1 MRKAIYPII
10 AMVLILLAGCTF
22 AFRTSVTAMID
33 IDQTATADTDIFVFA
48 FFSKDA
54 RDNAEK
60 ELINKTT
67 TTADDFDS
75 YLYDCYSIQGKLS
88 EIAAAAKAEE
98 IGTSILGGISGTGAV
113 MTIEWETKSPDFGE
127 DYDSPY
133 LYFLAA
139 GATTGDSG
147 EHACYIGTC
156 DAKIHSGSSGSVSIR
171 LEKVTNP

>member
-1 MRKAIYPII
+1 
-10 AMVLILLAGCTF
+10 MVLILLAGCTF

-33 IDQTATADTDIFVFA
+33 IEDEGKVDDIFVFA

-60 ELINKTT
+60 EFINKTT

-75 YLYDCYSIQGKLS
+75 YLYDCYSIQDELS
-88 EIAAAAKAEE
+88 GIAAAAKAAE
-98 IGTSILGGISGTGAV
+98 INTSILGGSSGIGAV

-139 GATTGDSG
+139 GADDGN
-147 EHACYIGTC
+147 CYIGTC

>member
-10 AMVLILLAGCTF
+10 AMALILLAGCTF

-33 IDQTATADTDIFVFA
+33 IEDQTATTADTDIFVFA

-54 RDNAEK
+54 RDKAEEEFRK
-60 ELINKTT
+60 NTT
-67 TTADDFDS
+67 SAEDFNS
-75 YLYDCYSIQGKLS
+75 YLYECYSTQGALS
-88 EIAAAAKAEE
+88 GTAAAAKAAE
-98 IGTSILGGISGTGAV
+98 IDTSILGGTSGIGAV

-139 GATTGDSG
+139 GADDGN
-147 EHACYIGTC
+147 CYIGTC
-156 DAKIHSGSSGSVSIR
+156 DAKIHSGSSKSVYIR
-171 LEKVTNP
+171 LEKVNP

>member
-10 AMVLILLAGCTF
+10 TMVLILLAGCTF

-33 IDQTATADTDIFVFA
+33 IEDEGKVDDIFVFA

-54 RDNAEK
+54 REK
-60 ELINKTT
+60 AKEEFRNNTT
-67 TTADDFDS
+67 SDEDFNS

-88 EIAAAAKAEE
+88 GIAAAAKAEE
-98 IGTSILGGISGTGAV
+98 IGTSIFGGISGTGAV

>member
-10 AMVLILLAGCTF
+10 TMVLILLAGCTF

-33 IDQTATADTDIFVFA
+33 IEDEGKVDDIFVFA

-60 ELINKTT
+60 EFINKTT

-75 YLYDCYSIQGKLS
+75 YLYDCYSIQDELS
-88 EIAAAAKAEE
+88 GIAAAAKAAE
-98 IGTSILGGISGTGAV
+98 INTSNLGGSSGIGAV

-139 GATTGDSG
+139 GADDGN
-147 EHACYIGTC
+147 CYIGTC

>member
-10 AMVLILLAGCTF
+10 TMVLILLAGCTF

-33 IDQTATADTDIFVFA
+33 IDQTTAADTDIFVFA

-54 RDNAEK
+54 RDKAYEAF
-60 ELINKTT
+60 KTEANDAT
-67 TTADDFDS
+67 EFDS
-75 YLYDCYSIQGKLS
+75 YLYDCYSIQDKLS
-88 EIAAAAKAEE
+88 GIAAAAKAEQVS
-98 IGTSILGGISGTGAV
+98 GSIIQVEGIAAT

-139 GATTGDSG
+139 GANTSGSGDQ
-147 EHACYIGTC
+147 ACYIGTC

>member
-54 RDNAEK
+54 RDKAK
-60 ELINKTT
+60 EEFSSKTT
-67 TTADDFDS
+67 SAEEFDS
-75 YLYDCYSIQGKLS
+75 YLYDCYSTQGALS
-88 EIAAAAKAEE
+88 GTAAAAKAEQVS
-98 IGTSILGGISGTGAV
+98 GSIIQVEGIAAT

>member
-10 AMVLILLAGCTF
+10 TMVLILLAGCTF

-33 IDQTATADTDIFVFA
+33 IDQTTAADTDIFVFA
-48 FFSKDA
+48 FFSEDA
-54 RDNAEK
+54 RDKAYEAFETEANDATK
-60 ELINKTT
+60 
-67 TTADDFDS
+67 FDS
-75 YLYDCYSIQGKLS
+75 YLYDCYSTQGKLS
-88 EIAAAAKAEE
+88 GIAAAAKAEQVS
-98 IGTSILGGISGTGAV
+98 GSIIQAEGIAAT

-139 GATTGDSG
+139 GANTGDSS
-147 EHACYIGTC
+147 EQACYIGTC

-171 LEKVTNP
+171 LEKVNP

>member
-10 AMVLILLAGCTF
+10 TMVLILLAGCTF

-33 IDQTATADTDIFVFA
+33 IEDEGKVDDIFVFA

-60 ELINKTT
+60 EFINKTT

-75 YLYDCYSIQGKLS
+75 YLYDCYSIQDELS
-88 EIAAAAKAEE
+88 GIAAAAKAAE
-98 IGTSILGGISGTGAV
+98 INTSILGGSSGIGAV

-139 GATTGDSG
+139 GADDGY
-147 EHACYIGTC
+147 CYIGTC

>member
-33 IDQTATADTDIFVFA
+33 IDQAATADTDIFVFA
-48 FFSKDA
+48 FFSEDA
-54 RDNAEK
+54 RDKAYEAFETEANDATK
-60 ELINKTT
+60 
-67 TTADDFDS
+67 FDS
-75 YLYDCYSIQGKLS
+75 YLYDCYSTQGKLS
-88 EIAAAAKAEE
+88 GIAAAAKAEQVS
-98 IGTSILGGISGTGAV
+98 GSIIQAEGIAAT

-139 GATTGDSG
+139 GANTGDSS
-147 EHACYIGTC
+147 EQACYIGTC

-171 LEKVTNP
+171 LEKVNP

>member
-10 AMVLILLAGCTF
+10 TMVLILLAGCTF

-33 IDQTATADTDIFVFA
+33 IEDEGKVDDIFVFA

-60 ELINKTT
+60 EFINKTT

-75 YLYDCYSIQGKLS
+75 YLYDCYSIQDELS
-88 EIAAAAKAEE
+88 GIAAAAKAAE
-98 IGTSILGGISGTGAV
+98 INTSILGGSSGIGAV

-139 GATTGDSG
+139 GADDGN
-147 EHACYIGTC
+147 CYIGTC

>member
-10 AMVLILLAGCTF
+10 TMVLILLAGCTF

-33 IDQTATADTDIFVFA
+33 IDQTTAADTDIFVFA

-54 RDNAEK
+54 RDKAEEEFSSNATSAE
-60 ELINKTT
+60 
-67 TTADDFDS
+67 DFDS
-75 YLYDCYSIQGKLS
+75 YLYECYSTQGKLS
-88 EIAAAAKAEE
+88 GIAATAKAAE
-98 IGTSILGGISGTGAV
+98 INTSILGGSSGIGAV

-139 GATTGDSG
+139 GADDGN
-147 EHACYIGTC
+147 CYIGTC

>member
-33 IDQTATADTDIFVFA
+33 IEDEGKVDDIFVFA

-60 ELINKTT
+60 EFINKTT

-75 YLYDCYSIQGKLS
+75 YLYDCYSIQDELS
-88 EIAAAAKAEE
+88 GIAAAAKAAE
-98 IGTSILGGISGTGAV
+98 INTSILGGSSGIGAV

-139 GATTGDSG
+139 GADDGY
-147 EHACYIGTC
+147 CYIGTC

>member
-60 ELINKTT
+60 EFINKTT
-67 TTADDFDS
+67 TTADDFNS

-88 EIAAAAKAEE
+88 GIAAAAKAEE
-98 IGTSILGGISGTGAV
+98 IGTSIFGGISGTGAV

-139 GATTGDSG
+139 GADDGY
-147 EHACYIGTC
+147 CYIGTC

>member
-10 AMVLILLAGCTF
+10 TMVLILLAGCTF

-33 IDQTATADTDIFVFA
+33 IDQTTAADTDIFVFA

-54 RDNAEK
+54 RDKAYEAFETEANDATK
-60 ELINKTT
+60 
-67 TTADDFDS
+67 FDS
-75 YLYDCYSIQGKLS
+75 YLYDCYSTQGKLS
-88 EIAAAAKAEE
+88 GIAAAAKAAE
-98 IGTSILGGISGTGAV
+98 IDTSLLGGSSGIGAV

-139 GATTGDSG
+139 GANTGDSS
-147 EHACYIGTC
+147 EQACYIGTC

-171 LEKVTNP
+171 LEKVNP

>member
-33 IDQTATADTDIFVFA
+33 IEDEGKVDDIFVFA

-60 ELINKTT
+60 EFINKTT
-67 TTADDFDS
+67 TSAEEFDS
-75 YLYDCYSIQGKLS
+75 YLYDCYSTQGALS
-88 EIAAAAKAEE
+88 GTAAAAKAEQVS
-98 IGTSILGGISGTGAV
+98 GSIIQVEGIAAT

-139 GATTGDSG
+139 GADDSN
-147 EHACYIGTC
+147 CYIGIC

-171 LEKVTNP
+171 LEKVN

>member
-10 AMVLILLAGCTF
+10 TMVLILLAGCTF

-33 IDQTATADTDIFVFA
+33 IDQNATADTDIFVFA

-54 RDNAEK
+54 RDKAE
-60 ELINKTT
+60 EEFRNKT

-75 YLYDCYSIQGKLS
+75 YLYDCYSIQDELS
-88 EIAAAAKAEE
+88 GIAAAAKAEE
-98 IGTSILGGISGTGAV
+98 IDTSILGGSSGIGAV

-147 EHACYIGTC
+147 EQACYIGTC